1 MMDRIWSLAMELA
14 ERGIA
19 PDAAI
24 RFGIRRLCAQRLEEE
39 SARGESA
46 ATFADRMRQGPV
58 APVPEKAN
66 EQHYEAPAE
75 LFRLALGPRLKYSCC
90 LWEDG
95 VTTLADAEE
104 AALAET
110 CRRARIA
117 DGQRILELGCG
128 WGSLSLWM
136 AERYPDSRITAVSN
150 SRLQRAFI
158 EERAVERGLENLRV
172 VTRDM
177 NDFSTDERFD
187 RVLSVEMF
195 EHMRNYEE
203 LLRRIAEWLAPGGK
217 LFVHIFCH
225 RRYAYAFET
234 AGATEWL
241 GRNFF
246 TGGIMPGVDVFAHFQ
261 RDMRVQRQWTWDG
274 QHYQKTANAWLAN
287 MDARKPEILRTLAA
301 TYGAAEAG
309 RNFQRWRIFFMA
321 CAELWGY
328 AGGAEWMVGH
338 YLMEPSATTAEQP
351 EPARAASDC
360 IDCQ

>member
-1 MMDRIWSLAMELA
+1 MMDRVWDVAMEMA
-14 ERGIA
+14 ERAIV

-24 RFGIRRLCAQRLEEE
+24 RFGIRRLCAQRLDKER
-39 SARGESA
+39 ARTSSA
-46 ATFADRMRQGPV
+46 ADFAERMRQGPV

-90 LWEDG
+90 LWGDDTRALTEAED
-95 VTTLADAEE
+95 
-104 AALAET
+104 AALEQT
-110 CRRARIA
+110 CRRAELA

-136 AERYPDSRITAVSN
+136 AERYPNSPITSVSN

-158 EERAVERGLENLRV
+158 EQRALERGLHNLRV
-172 VTRDM
+172 ITCDM
-177 NDFSTDERFD
+177 NDFATEERFD
-187 RVLSVEMF
+187 RVVSVEMF

-203 LLRRIAEWLAPGGK
+203 LLRRIAGMLDRGGK

-234 AGATEWL
+234 TGATEWL

-246 TGGIMPGVDVFAHFQ
+246 TGGIMPDVDVFTRFQ
-261 RDMRVQRQWTWDG
+261 RDMRVTRQWTWDG
-274 QHYQKTANAWLAN
+274 KNYQRTAEAWLAN
-287 MDARKPEILRTLAA
+287 MDRRKAAVLSTLASA
-301 TYGAAEAG
+301 YGEDEAE
-309 RNFQRWRIFFMA
+309 RVFQRWRIFFMA

-328 AGGAEWMVGH
+328 AEGAEWMVGH
-338 YLMEPSATTAEQP
+338 YLFE
-351 EPARAASDC
+351 AASAGSQDQAVVAAGLNC
-360 IDCQ
+360 VDCQ